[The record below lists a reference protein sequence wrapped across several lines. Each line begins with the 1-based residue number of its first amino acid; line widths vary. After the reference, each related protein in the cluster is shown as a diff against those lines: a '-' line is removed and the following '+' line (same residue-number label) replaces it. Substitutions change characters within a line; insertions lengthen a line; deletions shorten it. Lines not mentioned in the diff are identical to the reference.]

1 MLTLARGQ
9 VVRSPAGRDCS
20 SLLAVISVEGS
31 FALLADGKHRPL
43 ERLKRKSIKHLSPT
57 DFSLSETQLA
67 SNRGLRKALGALR
80 SVNR

>member
-9 VVRSPAGRDCS
+9 VVRSTAGRDCS
-20 SLLAVISVEGS
+20 SLLAVISV
-31 FALLADGKHRPL
+31 ALLADGKHRPL
-43 ERLKRKSIKHLSPT
+43 ERPKRKSIKHLSPT